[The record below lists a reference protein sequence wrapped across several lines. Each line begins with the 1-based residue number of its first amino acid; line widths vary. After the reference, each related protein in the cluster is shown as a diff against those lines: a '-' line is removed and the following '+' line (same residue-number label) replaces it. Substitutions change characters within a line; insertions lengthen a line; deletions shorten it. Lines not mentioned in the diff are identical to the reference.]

1 MACFSSS
8 SSSSLSYLKNSAIP
22 LSLFFIF
29 LFFLLTTPHFSPSY
43 PSPLPIIPKRS
54 LLNSTTTTTSCS
66 SSLQT
71 PSNGLL
77 NYLSLH
83 FCTFHQTHL
92 ISIPFLT
99 LVLLLLFYIL
109 VKTAQDRFSIV
120 VTKLCA
126 HLNLSPSMGAVTLL
140 ALGNGAPDVFA
151 SVAAVRGGHPRTG
164 FGAILSAGTFVSA
177 FVVGFVAIYAAPFSV
192 DPSQFVRD
200 VFFYLVAALFL
211 FYVYLSAEI
220 FLWQAIGFVG
230 FYAFFVG
237 FVFWMDLGIG
247 GGKGEVEIEKGLV
260 GSGVFEIGDVLK
272 DVERGKAGFG
282 FGDALGKI
290 SKAWELPVS
299 LLLKLTIP
307 QTEPSEWNRFYQS
320 ANIALCPLALL
331 YSFLHFIIEKE
342 PPETERMPVVLVAFI
357 MSVFWIST
365 VAGELLNCLAAL
377 GSLLELP
384 PSLLGLT
391 VLAWGNSVGDLV
403 ADVAIAKAGQPA
415 MAMAGCFAGPMFNML
430 VGLGTA
436 LVIQT
441 ANIYPQAY
449 QLHFHTGIV
458 IAFVFLLSSLMGSL
472 LVITWG
478 RFRVP
483 RFWGFCLV
491 GLYVVFMVV
500 SILIAKF
507 SGISQQQNV
516 GQLIDIPSN
525 QSTDGRLSIQA
536 MFLAAKILAFIFVIF
551 QARFLH
557 KSSTVE
563 AIDMDALLHQLVVE
577 EWVSIRYELFLNLC
591 FYVSC
596 MSGRKI
602 FRDSVENSLW
612 GLGFFFSPL
621 FCLNYNN
628 LKVKPINLG

>member
-1 MACFSSS
+1 M
-8 SSSSLSYLKNSAIP
+8 
-22 LSLFFIF
+22 
-29 LFFLLTTPHFSPSY
+29 
-43 PSPLPIIPKRS
+43 
-54 LLNSTTTTTSCS
+54 
-66 SSLQT
+66 
-71 PSNGLL
+71 
-77 NYLSLH
+77 
-83 FCTFHQTHL
+83 
-92 ISIPFLT
+92 
-99 LVLLLLFYIL
+99 
-109 VKTAQDRFSIV
+109 
-120 VTKLCA
+120 
-126 HLNLSPSMGAVTLL
+126 
-140 ALGNGAPDVFA
+140 
-151 SVAAVRGGHPRTG
+151 
-164 FGAILSAGTFVSA
+164 
-177 FVVGFVAIYAAPFSV
+177 
-192 DPSQFVRD
+192 
-200 VFFYLVAALFL
+200 
-211 FYVYLSAEI
+211 
-220 FLWQAIGFVG
+220 
-230 FYAFFVG
+230 
-237 FVFWMDLGIG
+237 
-247 GGKGEVEIEKGLV
+247 GLV

-331 YSFLHFIIEKE
+331 YSCNSFIPLNHPIIFLLPHTHFPLWSVVLFASSSLAVLHFIIEKE

-507 SGISQQQNV
+507 SG
-516 GQLIDIPSN
+516 
-525 QSTDGRLSIQA
+525 
-536 MFLAAKILAFIFVIF
+536 
-551 QARFLH
+551 
-557 KSSTVE
+557 
-563 AIDMDALLHQLVVE
+563 
-577 EWVSIRYELFLNLC
+577 
-591 FYVSC
+591 
-596 MSGRKI
+596 
-602 FRDSVENSLW
+602 
-612 GLGFFFSPL
+612 
-621 FCLNYNN
+621 
-628 LKVKPINLG
+628 

>member
-1 MACFSSS
+1 
-8 SSSSLSYLKNSAIP
+8 
-22 LSLFFIF
+22 
-29 LFFLLTTPHFSPSY
+29 
-43 PSPLPIIPKRS
+43 
-54 LLNSTTTTTSCS
+54 
-66 SSLQT
+66 
-71 PSNGLL
+71 
-77 NYLSLH
+77 
-83 FCTFHQTHL
+83 
-92 ISIPFLT
+92 
-99 LVLLLLFYIL
+99 
-109 VKTAQDRFSIV
+109 
-120 VTKLCA
+120 
-126 HLNLSPSMGAVTLL
+126 MGAVTLL

-237 FVFWMDLGIG
+237 
-247 GGKGEVEIEKGLV
+247 LV

-331 YSFLHFIIEKE
+331 YSCNSFIPLNHPIIFLLPHTHFPLWSVVLFASSSLAVLHFIIEKE

-507 SGISQQQNV
+507 SG
-516 GQLIDIPSN
+516 
-525 QSTDGRLSIQA
+525 
-536 MFLAAKILAFIFVIF
+536 
-551 QARFLH
+551 
-557 KSSTVE
+557 
-563 AIDMDALLHQLVVE
+563 
-577 EWVSIRYELFLNLC
+577 
-591 FYVSC
+591 
-596 MSGRKI
+596 
-602 FRDSVENSLW
+602 
-612 GLGFFFSPL
+612 
-621 FCLNYNN
+621 
-628 LKVKPINLG
+628 

>member
-1 MACFSSS
+1 MACFSSSS

-54 LLNSTTTTTSCS
+54 LLNSTTTTSCS

-83 FCTFHQTHL
+83 FCTFHQTHF

-237 FVFWMDLGIG
+237 LVFWMDLGIG
-247 GGKGEVEIEKGLV
+247 GGKERGGSEVGLIGEVEIEKGLV

-331 YSFLHFIIEKE
+331 YSCNSFIPLNHPIIFLLPHTHFPLWSVVLFASSSLAVLHFIIEKE

-472 LVITWG
+472 LVVTWG

-507 SGISQQQNV
+507 SG
-516 GQLIDIPSN
+516 
-525 QSTDGRLSIQA
+525 
-536 MFLAAKILAFIFVIF
+536 
-551 QARFLH
+551 
-557 KSSTVE
+557 
-563 AIDMDALLHQLVVE
+563 
-577 EWVSIRYELFLNLC
+577 
-591 FYVSC
+591 
-596 MSGRKI
+596 
-602 FRDSVENSLW
+602 
-612 GLGFFFSPL
+612 
-621 FCLNYNN
+621 
-628 LKVKPINLG
+628 